1 MYLERYEHTIARM
14 AKVLKVSESGY
25 YKWKT
30 THSGI
35 TSKELDDIKLL
46 EEIKEIYYKSKRV
59 FGIRKVTKRL
69 NRQRSKEGKERVNHK
84 RVERIMREYDLHS
97 KNSRKYRVT
106 TDSNHNMPVHENLLA
121 RDFNADSPDEK
132 FVSDTTV
139 VSTNEGDLYAA
150 AILDLYGR
158 MPVGLSLS
166 KHNDRFLVLE
176 ALKEM
181 LIMGHGK
188 KGSILHSDQGSTYC
202 SEAYQQAIERAE
214 MICSMSRK
222 GNCWDNAPMES
233 FWGKMKS
240 EWLLDKYDTIEEAA
254 KDIQEYVW
262 KFYPYERPHAS
273 LDYLTPV
280 EYITE
285 NR

>member
-1 MYLERYEHTIARM
+1 MYLERYEHTITRM
-14 AKVLKVSESGY
+14 ARALNVSESGY
-25 YKWKT
+25 YKWKA
-30 THSGI
+30 THTGI
-35 TSKELDDIKLL
+35 TSKELEVLELL
-46 EEIKEIYYKSKRV
+46 EEIKVIYYKSKRV

-69 NRQRSKEGKERVNHK
+69 NRERRKKVNHK
-84 RVERIMREYDLHS
+84 RVERLMREHDLHS
-97 KNSRKYRVT
+97 KNSRKYKVT
-106 TDSNHNMPVHENLLA
+106 TDSNHKMPVHENLLA

-139 VSTNEGDLYAA
+139 VSTKEGDLYAA

-166 KHNDRFLVLE
+166 THNDRFLDLE

-181 LIMGHGK
+181 LVMGHGK
-188 KGSILHSDQGSTYC
+188 KGSILHSDRGSTYC
-202 SEAYQQAIERAE
+202 SEEYQKEIEGAE
-214 MICSMSRK
+214 MRCSMSRK

-240 EWLLDKYDTIEEAA
+240 EWLHDKYDTIEEAA
-254 KDIQEYVW
+254 RDIQEYVW
-262 KFYPYERPHAS
+262 VFYPNERPHAS
-273 LDYLTPV
+273 LGYLTPA
-280 EYITE
+280 EYIAE

>member
-1 MYLERYEHTIARM
+1 MAR
-14 AKVLKVSESGY
+14 VLKVSESGY

-30 THSGI
+30 THSEI
-35 TSKELDDIKLL
+35 TAKELDDLMLL
-46 EEIKEIYYKSKRV
+46 EEIKEIYYRSKRV

-69 NRQRSKEGKERVNHK
+69 NIKRSKEGRKKVNHK
-84 RVERIMREYDLHS
+84 RVERLMRENDLHS
-97 KNSRKYRVT
+97 KNSRKYKVT
-106 TDSNHNMPVHENLLA
+106 TNSNHNMPVHENLLA
-121 RDFNADSPDEK
+121 RDFNANSPDEK

-181 LIMGHGK
+181 LVTGHGK

-202 SEAYQQAIERAE
+202 SEEYQQAIAHAE
-214 MICSMSRK
+214 LTCSMSRK

-240 EWLLDKYDTIEEAA
+240 EWLLDKYDTIEAA
-254 KDIQEYVW
+254 IRDIQEYVW
-262 KFYPYERPHAS
+262 VFYPYQRPHAS

>member
-1 MYLERYEHTIARM
+1 
-14 AKVLKVSESGY
+14 
-25 YKWKT
+25 
-30 THSGI
+30 
-35 TSKELDDIKLL
+35 
-46 EEIKEIYYKSKRV
+46 
-59 FGIRKVTKRL
+59 
-69 NRQRSKEGKERVNHK
+69 
-84 RVERIMREYDLHS
+84 MREYDLHS
-97 KNSRKYRVT
+97 KNSRKYKVT
-106 TDSNHNMPVHENLLA
+106 TDSNHNMPIHENLLA

-181 LIMGHGK
+181 LV
-188 KGSILHSDQGSTYC
+188 STYC
-202 SEAYQQAIERAE
+202 SEEYQQAIERAE
-214 MICSMSRK
+214 MICSMSRR

-254 KDIQEYVW
+254 RDIQEYVW
-262 KFYPYERPHAS
+262 VFYPYERPHAS